1 MATLGTGT
9 DQPIGPGRYEP
20 VYELITA
27 IVSKLEAK
35 RDVLRQSLGY
45 GHLTWRRAKNGK
57 IEIDL
62 DVKL

>member
-1 MATLGTGT
+1 VG
-9 DQPIGPGRYEP
+9 
-20 VYELITA
+20 ELIMA

-35 RDVLRQSLGY
+35 RDVLRQSLGH